1 MPSAKTLIGLGEAA
15 SLSNAL
21 GNTITSK
28 TGVLTVIGTATQITS
43 NFTLLTA
50 AGGQD
55 AFQLPATAV
64 GDGPYIVANISATTA
79 QVFPRS
85 GETIQGGSSSAA
97 FNVAQNKT
105 AMFFKTTA
113 TAWVVNLSA

>member
-1 MPSAKTLIGLGEAA
+1 MPSAKTLIGLGTPAA
-15 SLSNAL
+15 QANSI
-21 GNTITSK
+21 GFTVTSK

-55 AFQLPATAV
+55 AFQLPPTAV

-85 GETIQGGSSSAA
+85 GETIQGGSTSAA

-105 AMFFKTTA
+105 AMFFKTNG